1 MYLMQGITIIS
12 ILTALSVTTSAI
24 ARAMTSIFGR
34 SGGHDTS
41 QSLKYERA
49 LEIRLNSLA
58 DTLKILAG
66 KVLKTPSVIL
76 GSVVDAILSL

>member
-24 ARAMTSIFGR
+24 ARIFGR

-49 LEIRLNSLA
+49 LERRLNSLA
-58 DTLKILAG
+58 DTLKMLAG
-66 KVLKTPSVIL
+66 KVLKAPSVIL

>member
-1 MYLMQGITIIS
+1 MQGITIIS

-24 ARAMTSIFGR
+24 ALAIASVFER
-34 SGGHDTS
+34 SGSHDTS
-41 QSLKYERA
+41 QSLKYEGA
-49 LEIRLNSLA
+49 LEKRWNSLA
-58 DTLKILAG
+58 DTLKILAW

>member
-24 ARAMTSIFGR
+24 ARAITSIFGR

-41 QSLKYERA
+41 QSLYERA
-49 LEIRLNSLA
+49 LERRLNSLA
-58 DTLKILAG
+58 DTLKMLAG
-66 KVLKTPSVIL
+66 KVLKAPSVIL